1 MRTTVDL
8 EPELHAEAM
17 QQARLRRTSLSQ
29 LLNEALRASLHPVP
43 PVRRNDATGLGVVT
57 IGRPIT
63 AAEVSAALDDD

>member
-8 EPELHAEAM
+8 EPDLHAEAM

-29 LLNEALRASLHPVP
+29 LLNEALRASLHPSG
-43 PVRRNDATGLGVVT
+43 PVAFNKATGLGVVT

-63 AAEVSAALDDD
+63 TGDVYAALDDE